1 MEFILIED
9 YGQVV
14 VTMSKTVLV
23 EKQEGRARVKPSSST
38 PRKVAI

>member
-1 MEFILIED
+1 MEVILIED

-23 EKQEGRARVKPSSST
+23 EKQEDRTRVKPSPFT